1 MPKSA
6 NNRHLKQGP
15 FLKHLI
21 YDIFDSVKKSVYFDN
36 AATTFPKPE
45 EVYRK
50 VDHIMRNVGANPG
63 RSGHRMA
70 LEANRVILDARDSI
84 ARLFNIED
92 SSRIVFTSNTTE
104 ALNIGIK
111 GFLRPGDHAI
121 TSSMEHNSVV
131 RPLKALERT
140 RVESSR
146 VRCSSEGIL
155 DPDDLRAAIKHRTR
169 LIAITHASNVTG
181 SINPIREIGAI
192 AREKGIVFLLDA
204 AQTAGMLPIDVERDN
219 IDMLACPGHKGLFGL
234 QGTGFLYI
242 SPSVRLEPI
251 KDGGTGGNS
260 EMDTMP
266 DTLPERFEAGTMNTP
281 GIGGLG
287 EGVEFIL
294 REEIDKI
301 RSHEANLTDRL
312 IKGLVNI
319 KGVTVYGPGDANRQM
334 AVVAFNITGKDP
346 SDVGF
351 VLDSSFGIMSRV
363 GLHCA
368 PDAHRTIGTFPQ
380 GTVRLSPG
388 YFNTMEEVDFAV
400 DAVRKIC
407 SI

>member
-1 MPKSA
+1 MEK
-6 NNRHLKQGP
+6 
-15 FLKHLI
+15 LI
-21 YDIFDSVKKSVYFDN
+21 YFDN

-50 VDHIMRNVGANPG
+50 VDHILRNVGANPG

-70 LEANRVILDARDSI
+70 LDANRIILDARDSI

-92 SSRIVFTSNTTE
+92 SSRVVFTSNTTE

-111 GFLRPGDHAI
+111 GFLHSGDHVI
-121 TSSMEHNSVV
+121 TSSMEHNSVT
-131 RPLKALERT
+131 RPIKALEKT
-140 RVESSR
+140 GVACTK
-146 VRCSSEGIL
+146 VKCSAEGLL
-155 DPDDLRAAIKHRTR
+155 DPDDVKRAIRPRTR
-169 LIAITHASNVTG
+169 LMAITHASNVTG
-181 SINPIREIGAI
+181 TINPVREIGKI
-192 AREKGIVFLLDA
+192 ARESGIRLLVDA
-204 AQTAGMLPIDVERDN
+204 AQTAGMLPTDVEKDN

-234 QGTGFLYI
+234 QGTGFLYMA
-242 SPSVRLEPI
+242 PDVRLEPV
-251 KDGGTGGNS
+251 KEGGTGGNS

-294 REEIDKI
+294 REGIEKI
-301 RSHEANLTDRL
+301 RRHEILLTERL
-312 IKGLVNI
+312 IRGLQDIGRIV
-319 KGVTVYGPGDANRQM
+319 VYGPRDAVRQM
-334 AVVAFNITGKDP
+334 SVISFGIKGKDP

-351 VLDSSFGIMSRV
+351 VLDSSFGIMARV

-388 YFNTMEEVDFAV
+388 YFSTVEEVDIV
-400 DAVRKIC
+400 IDAIKKIA
-407 SI
+407 SL

>member
-1 MPKSA
+1 MEK
-6 NNRHLKQGP
+6 
-15 FLKHLI
+15 LI
-21 YDIFDSVKKSVYFDN
+21 YFDN

-50 VDHIMRNVGANPG
+50 VDHILRNVGANPG

-70 LEANRVILDARDSI
+70 LDANRIILDARDSI

-111 GFLRPGDHAI
+111 GFLHSGDHVI
-121 TSSMEHNSVV
+121 TSSMEHNSVT
-131 RPLKALERT
+131 RPIKALEKT
-140 RVESSR
+140 GVACTK
-146 VRCSSEGIL
+146 VKCSAEGLL
-155 DPDDLRAAIKHRTR
+155 DPDDVKRAIMPNTR
-169 LIAITHASNVTG
+169 LISITHASNVTG
-181 SINPIREIGAI
+181 TINPVREIGEI
-192 AREKGIVFLLDA
+192 ARESGIRLLVDA
-204 AQTAGMLPIDVERDN
+204 AQTAGMLPIDVEKDN

-234 QGTGFLYI
+234 QGTGFLYMA
-242 SPSVRLEPI
+242 PDVRLEPV
-251 KDGGTGGNS
+251 KEGGTGGNS

-294 REEIDKI
+294 REGIEKI
-301 RSHEANLTDRL
+301 RRHEILLTERL
-312 IKGLVNI
+312 IKGLQDIGRV
-319 KGVTVYGPGDANRQM
+319 VVYGPRDAVRQM
-334 AVVAFNITGKDP
+334 SVISFNIKGKDP

-351 VLDSSFGIMSRV
+351 VLDSSFGIMARV

-380 GTVRLSPG
+380 GTIRISPG
-388 YFNTMEEVDFAV
+388 YFSTVEEVDIAI
-400 DAVRKIC
+400 DAVKKVA
-407 SI
+407 SL

>member
-1 MPKSA
+1 MK
-6 NNRHLKQGP
+6 K
-15 FLKHLI
+15 LI
-21 YDIFDSVKKSVYFDN
+21 YFDN

-70 LEANRVILDARDSI
+70 LEANRIILDARDSI

-92 SSRIVFTSNTTE
+92 SSRIIFTSNTTE

-131 RPLKALERT
+131 RPLKAMEKT
-140 RVESSR
+140 GVECSK

-155 DPDDLRAAIKHRTR
+155 NPDDVRAAIRPRTR

-181 SINPIREIGAI
+181 SINPIREIGAV

-287 EGVEFIL
+287 EGVEFVL
-294 REEIDKI
+294 REGIDKI
-301 RSHEANLTDRL
+301 RSHEVNLTDRL
-312 IKGLVNI
+312 VKGLVEL
-319 KGVTVYGPGDANRQM
+319 KGVTVYGPGEM
-334 AVVAFNITGKDP
+334 AVVAFNIAGKDP

-351 VLDSSFGIMSRV
+351 VLDSSFGIMARV

-388 YFNTMEEVDFAV
+388 YFNTMEEVEFVV
-400 DAVRKIC
+400 DALRKIV
-407 SI
+407 SL

>member
-1 MPKSA
+1 MEK
-6 NNRHLKQGP
+6 
-15 FLKHLI
+15 FI
-21 YDIFDSVKKSVYFDN
+21 YFDN

-50 VDHIMRNVGANPG
+50 VDHILRNVGANPG

-70 LEANRVILDARDSI
+70 LDANRIILDARDSI

-92 SSRIVFTSNTTE
+92 SSRVVFTSNTTE
-104 ALNIGIK
+104 ALNVGIK
-111 GFLRPGDHAI
+111 GFLHSGDHVI
-121 TSSMEHNSVV
+121 TSSMEHNSVT
-131 RPLKALERT
+131 RPIKALEKT
-140 RVESSR
+140 GVACTK
-146 VRCSSEGIL
+146 VKCSAEGLL
-155 DPDDLRAAIKHRTR
+155 DPDDVKRAIRPNTR

-181 SINPIREIGAI
+181 TINPVREIGEL
-192 AREKGIVFLLDA
+192 ARESGIRLLLDA
-204 AQTAGMLPIDVERDN
+204 AQTAGMLPIDVEKDN

-234 QGTGFLYI
+234 QGTGFLYMA
-242 SPSVRLEPI
+242 PDVRLEPV
-251 KDGGTGGNS
+251 KEGGTGGNS

-294 REEIDKI
+294 REGIEKI
-301 RSHEANLTDRL
+301 RRHEILLTERL
-312 IKGLVNI
+312 IRGLQDIGRV
-319 KGVTVYGPGDANRQM
+319 VVYGPRDAVRQM
-334 AVVAFNITGKDP
+334 SVISFGINGKDP

-351 VLDSSFGIMSRV
+351 VLDSSFGIMARV

-380 GTVRLSPG
+380 GTVRISPG
-388 YFNTMEEVDFAV
+388 YFSTVEEVDIV
-400 DAVRKIC
+400 IDAIKKIA
-407 SI
+407 SL

>member
-1 MPKSA
+1 
-6 NNRHLKQGP
+6 
-15 FLKHLI
+15 
-21 YDIFDSVKKSVYFDN
+21 VKKLIYFDN

-45 EVYRK
+45 EVYLK
-50 VDHIMRNVGANPG
+50 VDHILRNVGANPG

-70 LEANRVILDARDSI
+70 LEANRIILDARDSI

-131 RPLKALERT
+131 RPLKAMERAG
-140 RVESSR
+140 VECSKL
-146 VRCSSEGIL
+146 RCSSEGIFNPE
-155 DPDDLRAAIKHRTR
+155 DVRAAIRPRTR

-181 SINPIREIGAI
+181 SITPIREIGAI

-242 SPSVRLEPI
+242 SPSVELEPI

-281 GIGGLG
+281 GIAGLG
-287 EGVEFIL
+287 EGVEFVL
-294 REEIDKI
+294 REGIDKI

-312 IKGLVNI
+312 MKGLAEI

-334 AVVAFNITGKDP
+334 AVVSFNITGKDP

-351 VLDSSFGIMSRV
+351 VLDSSFGIMARV

-388 YFNTMEEVDFAV
+388 YFNTMEEVDFV
-400 DAVRKIC
+400 VGAVRKIC

>member
-1 MPKSA
+1 M
-6 NNRHLKQGP
+6 RIG
-15 FLKHLI
+15 I
-21 YDIFDSVKKSVYFDN
+21 DSVKKLMYFDN

-70 LEANRVILDARDSI
+70 LEANRIILDTRDSI
-84 ARLFNIED
+84 AKLFNIED

-111 GFLRPGDHAI
+111 GLLRPGDHAI

-131 RPLKALERT
+131 RPLKAMEKT
-140 RVESSR
+140 GVECTR

-155 DPDDLRAAIKHRTR
+155 DPEDVRAAIRQGTR

-192 AREKGIVFLLDA
+192 ARERGVRFLVDA
-204 AQTAGMLPIDVERDN
+204 AQSAGVLPIDVIADR

-242 SPSVRLEPI
+242 SPGIDLEPI

-287 EGVEFIL
+287 EGVEFVL
-294 REEIDKI
+294 REGIDKI

-312 IKGLVNI
+312 MKGLVEI
-319 KGVTVYGPGDANRQM
+319 KGVTVYGPRDAYRQM
-334 AVVAFNITGKDP
+334 AVVSFNITGKDP

-351 VLDSSFGIMSRV
+351 VLDSSFGIMARV

-400 DAVRKIC
+400 DAVKKIC

>member
-1 MPKSA
+1 MEK
-6 NNRHLKQGP
+6 
-15 FLKHLI
+15 LI
-21 YDIFDSVKKSVYFDN
+21 YFDN

-50 VDHIMRNVGANPG
+50 VDHILRNVGANPG

-70 LEANRVILDARDSI
+70 LDANRIILDARDSI

-92 SSRIVFTSNTTE
+92 SSRVVFTSNTTE

-111 GFLRPGDHAI
+111 GFLHSGDHVI
-121 TSSMEHNSVV
+121 TSSMEHNSVT
-131 RPLKALERT
+131 RPIKALEKT
-140 RVESSR
+140 GVACTK
-146 VRCSSEGIL
+146 VKCSAEGLL
-155 DPDDLRAAIKHRTR
+155 DPDDVKRAIRPNTR

-181 SINPIREIGAI
+181 TINPVREIGEL
-192 AREKGIVFLLDA
+192 ARESGIRLLLDA
-204 AQTAGMLPIDVERDN
+204 AQTAGMLPIDVEKDN

-234 QGTGFLYI
+234 QGTGFLYMA
-242 SPSVRLEPI
+242 PDVRLEPV
-251 KDGGTGGNS
+251 KEGGTGGNS

-294 REEIDKI
+294 REGIEKI
-301 RSHEANLTDRL
+301 RRHEILLTERL
-312 IKGLVNI
+312 IRGLQDIGRV
-319 KGVTVYGPGDANRQM
+319 VVYGPRDAVRQM
-334 AVVAFNITGKDP
+334 SVISFGINGKDP

-351 VLDSSFGIMSRV
+351 VLDSSFGIMARV

-380 GTVRLSPG
+380 GTVRISPG
-388 YFNTMEEVDFAV
+388 YFSTVEEVDIV
-400 DAVRKIC
+400 IDAIKKIA
-407 SI
+407 SL

>member
-1 MPKSA
+1 MEK
-6 NNRHLKQGP
+6 
-15 FLKHLI
+15 LI
-21 YDIFDSVKKSVYFDN
+21 YFDN

-50 VDHIMRNVGANPG
+50 VDHILRNVGANPG

-70 LEANRVILDARDSI
+70 LDANRIILDARDSI

-111 GFLRPGDHAI
+111 GFLHSGDHVI
-121 TSSMEHNSVV
+121 TSSMEHNSVT
-131 RPLKALERT
+131 RPIKALEKT
-140 RVESSR
+140 GVACAK
-146 VRCSSEGIL
+146 VKCSEEGLL
-155 DPDDLRAAIKHRTR
+155 DPDDVKRSIRPNTR
-169 LIAITHASNVTG
+169 LISITHASNVTG
-181 SINPIREIGAI
+181 TINPVREIGEI
-192 AREKGIVFLLDA
+192 ARESGIRLLVDA

-234 QGTGFLYI
+234 QGTGFLYMA
-242 SPSVRLEPI
+242 PDVRLEPV
-251 KDGGTGGNS
+251 KEGGTGGNS

-294 REEIDKI
+294 REGIEKI
-301 RSHEANLTDRL
+301 RRHEILLTERL
-312 IKGLVNI
+312 IRGLQDIGRV
-319 KGVTVYGPGDANRQM
+319 VVYGPRDAVRQM
-334 AVVAFNITGKDP
+334 SVISFGIKGKDP
-346 SDVGF
+346 SDIGF
-351 VLDSSFGIMSRV
+351 VLDSSFGIMARV

-380 GTVRLSPG
+380 GTVRISPG
-388 YFNTMEEVDFAV
+388 YFNTVEEVDIAI
-400 DAVRKIC
+400 DAVRKIA
-407 SI
+407 SL

>member
-1 MPKSA
+1 MK
-6 NNRHLKQGP
+6 K
-15 FLKHLI
+15 LI
-21 YDIFDSVKKSVYFDN
+21 YFDN

-70 LEANRVILDARDSI
+70 LEANRIILDARDSI

-92 SSRIVFTSNTTE
+92 SSRIIFTSNTTE

-131 RPLKALERT
+131 RPLKAMEKAG
-140 RVESSR
+140 VECSK

-155 DPDDLRAAIKHRTR
+155 NPDDVRAVIRPRTR

-181 SINPIREIGAI
+181 SINPIREIGAV

-287 EGVEFIL
+287 EGVEFVL
-294 REEIDKI
+294 REGIDKI
-301 RSHEANLTDRL
+301 RSHEVNLTDRL
-312 IKGLVNI
+312 VKGLVEL

-334 AVVAFNITGKDP
+334 AVVAFNIAGKDP

-351 VLDSSFGIMSRV
+351 VLDSSFGIMARV

-388 YFNTMEEVDFAV
+388 YFNTMEEMEFVV
-400 DAVRKIC
+400 DALRKIV
-407 SI
+407 SL

>member
-1 MPKSA
+1 MK
-6 NNRHLKQGP
+6 K
-15 FLKHLI
+15 LI
-21 YDIFDSVKKSVYFDN
+21 YFDN

-50 VDHIMRNVGANPG
+50 VDHILRNVGANPG

-70 LEANRVILDARDSI
+70 LEANRIILDARDSV

-111 GFLRPGDHAI
+111 GLLRPGDHAI

-131 RPLKALERT
+131 RPLKAMEKVG
-140 RVESSR
+140 VECTR
-146 VRCSSEGIL
+146 VRCLSEGVL
-155 DPDDLRAAIKHRTR
+155 DPDDVRKAIRLRTR

-192 AREKGIVFLLDA
+192 AREKGIPFLLDA
-204 AQTAGMLPIDVERDN
+204 AQTAGMLSIDVERDN

-266 DTLPERFEAGTMNTP
+266 DTLPERFEAGTLNTP

-287 EGVEFIL
+287 EGVEFVI
-294 REEIDKI
+294 REGVDKI
-301 RSHEANLTDRL
+301 RRHEANLTERL
-312 IKGLVNI
+312 MKGLMEI
-319 KGVTVYGPGDANRQM
+319 KGVKVYGPGDASRQM

-351 VLDSSFGIMSRV
+351 VLDSSFGIMARV